1 MLARSVSLSQKHR
14 RTADLSRFRRR
25 RLAHRSARTARARIR
40 ERNQRR
46 SRCDL
51 QNSNRLTVQRPRRS
65 QTVARSNGNKYS
77 AAKTAANQRELRE
90 KNGRHRR
97 GPPPRGT
104 AQLAQGPPHRLRGA
118 AEEQGRR
125 LDGPAELGR
134 RHPGQEGHD
143 VGGLRV
149 QSDHGVQ
156 QRLPRHRTNR
166 QVRVAAGPVPV
177 SAFTRRR
184 RRDASSTPSPR
195 RLLEISHTQ
204 ARSSGT

>member
-1 MLARSVSLSQKHR
+1 MRSRSPRSRLLALSKQYLKNESSTYRASSIGHLSQKHR

-125 LDGPAELGR
+125 VDGPAELGR
-134 RHPGQEGHD
+134 AAAALYFPSTC
-143 VGGLRV
+143 RV
-149 QSDHGVQ
+149 DGV
-156 QRLPRHRTNR
+156 
-166 QVRVAAGPVPV
+166 AGTP
-177 SAFTRRR
+177 ARR
-184 RRDASSTPSPR
+184 RRDPTAR
-195 RLLEISHTQ
+195 RS
-204 ARSSGT
+204 